1 MDTFDPMMVL
11 DDMFSE
17 ITEVPNII
25 RGSDTIARILA
36 RYFSAE
42 PQMKK
47 FMLRL
52 YICTGRITHK
62 KMLLVLEEKHG
73 IINITDGDGLTC
85 QVCYKCQPWTLL
97 WICRNADQ
105 RTLYPG
111 DSAGEPQIWVRNPLS
126 TC

>member
-1 MDTFDPMMVL
+1 MDTFDLMMVL

-36 RYFSAE
+36 RYVSAE
-42 PQMKK
+42 PQMKC
-47 FMLRL
+47 MLQL
-52 YICTGRITHK
+52 YICMGRITHK
-62 KMLLVLEEKHG
+62 KMLLVLEENHG
-73 IINITDGDGLTC
+73 FINFTDGDGLTC
-85 QVCYKCQPWTLL
+85 HVCYKCQPWTLL

-105 RTLYPG
+105 RTSYPG
-111 DSAGEPQIWVRNPLS
+111 DSAGEPQIWVRNPSS